1 LAYHCDTI
9 HLLTLF
15 VASAQQEEDEADF
28 SVRKAKAE
36 EEIQKQTLQLLQSHA
51 SDVSQE
57 FNDAKEVFQKTAK
70 KGG

>member
-1 LAYHCDTI
+1 MAYHCDTI

-15 VASAQQEEDEADF
+15 VASTQKEEDEAEF
-28 SVRKAKAE
+28 SVRKANAE

-51 SDVSQE
+51 SDVRQE

>member
-1 LAYHCDTI
+1 VTV

-15 VASAQQEEDEADF
+15 VASTQQEEDEAEF
-28 SVRKAKAE
+28 SVRKAEAE

-70 KGG
+70 QGG